1 MEQSRNGAA
10 VRLVTVQELAEFL
23 QVPESWVYAR
33 TATNEI
39 PHVRVGRYVRFK
51 KGEVMAWLASN
62 GR

>member
-1 MEQSRNGAA
+1 MGQTDRETL
-10 VRLVTVQELAEFL
+10 RLVTVAEIAEFL

-51 KGEVMAWLASN
+51 KGEVLNWLAQG